1 MIRSTAIVLACFATT
16 ILSGTAASA
25 ADGEVAAEMI
35 ASIERRTTAAVSLL
49 ERIVN
54 VNSGTMNFAGVRT
67 VARLLEPEFT
77 ALGFTTR
84 WVEGNAF
91 DRSGHLIATRPGS
104 GPKIVLIGHL
114 DTVFEPDSPLQRFER
129 LDGNLARGPGV
140 TDMKGGIVV
149 MLEALRALG
158 EVRGLGAFDFAVVLH
173 GDEEDPGTP
182 LDRARQDLIA
192 LARDAQVAIGFEDG
206 DGRLETA
213 VIARRGASSWRLET
227 LGRPAH
233 SSLIFAD
240 GIGFGAIY
248 EMARILSEF
257 REALAGEP
265 YLTFNPGLVLGG
277 TTVDFDAA
285 QLRGR
290 TAGKDNVIAERSVV
304 SGDLRTLSPEQLV
317 QARATMREIVARHL
331 PGTTAEI
338 DFLESYPPMAP
349 TDGNRRLLTMLDA
362 ASRDLG
368 YGAVT
373 AVDPRDAGAADISFV
388 AARVDMAIDGVGLS
402 GTGGHTLEETA
413 DLSALPIQAA
423 RVALLLHRLAP

>member
-25 ADGEVAAEMI
+25 ADGEVAAEMM
-35 ASIERRTTAAVSLL
+35 AGIERRTTAAVSLL

-213 VIARRGASSWRLET
+213 EDFRLGVVLGSRGYRFVIDRRIQGVHLKSYTAGGILREDRRRVADLRRVELAPEERQFYYRAHRSARLLSLV
-227 LGRPAH
+227 LP
-233 SSLIFAD
+233 SLIAVNSLASIWFPQLLWVGLILLLLFVGLNFRFFNFCRRERGWLFGIFTAAFFAM
-240 GIGFGAIY
+240 
-248 EMARILSEF
+248 EMTW
-257 REALAGEP
+257 AGW
-265 YLTFNPGLVLGG
+265 
-277 TTVDFDAA
+277 
-285 QLRGR
+285 
-290 TAGKDNVIAERSVV
+290 AG
-304 SGDLRTLSPEQLV
+304 
-317 QARATMREIVARHL
+317 
-331 PGTTAEI
+331 
-338 DFLESYPPMAP
+338 LESLLRH
-349 TDGNRRLLTMLDA
+349 RRLT
-362 ASRDLG
+362 
-368 YGAVT
+368 
-373 AVDPRDAGAADISFV
+373 PAADE
-388 AARVDMAIDGVGLS
+388 AIESD
-402 GTGGHTLEETA
+402 
-413 DLSALPIQAA
+413 
-423 RVALLLHRLAP
+423 